1 MFSGGIPIVLDSLK
15 QHYFIDRDG
24 KSFRHILN
32 YLRTGR
38 LTISQQFSEFD
49 ILYEE
54 ARYYDIAG
62 MVKAMDVMRKE
73 RAKASE
79 NSLKRKHIH
88 NNSTSPNSN
97 NSVPP
102 NKRNR
107 VRYNSGESTESTD
120 DQEIVDVVALNIA
133 PDLGERVMLSGER
146 SVIEEVFPEITQAL
160 MDARS
165 GVAWN
170 HDLRYIIRFPLN
182 GYSKVT
188 SLQAIN
194 RLMNRSFKVSAA
206 TGGGVEG
213 QQFTEYIFTR
223 KSSSI

>member
-24 KSFRHILN
+24 KAFRHILN
-32 YLRTGR
+32 YLRTNK
-38 LTISQQFSEFD
+38 LTISPDFPEFD

-54 ARYYDIAG
+54 ARFYDIAG
-62 MVKAMDVMRKE
+62 MIKAMDNMRRGNTSTNKS
-73 RAKASE
+73 SE
-79 NSLKRKHIH
+79 NPL
-88 NNSTSPNSN
+88 
-97 NSVPP
+97 
-102 NKRNR
+102 KRNR
-107 VRYNSGESTESTD
+107 VHNNNSNSNSSPNKKYRVRFPSGESSGSLEESGY
-120 DQEIVDVVALNIA
+120 DVIALNIA

-146 SVIEEVFPEITQAL
+146 SDIEEVFPEISQAL
-160 MDARS
+160 MDVRS

-170 HDLRYIIRFPLN
+170 HDLRYIVRFPLN

-194 RLMNRSFKVSAA
+194 RLMNCGFKVSAA

-223 KSSSI
+223 KSVAI